1 MTTIGLNTKIPDHA
15 EYITTQEFN
24 KFTAENFAAKKKAN
38 LVSKTDF
45 DNKRIG
51 LNRKIT
57 SNKTKYLE
65 VYYCFSTAI
74 QLPFYIVK
82 NFLDIK

>member
-1 MTTIGLNTKIPDHA
+1 MLNILLLKNLISSQQKTLQP
-15 EYITTQEFN
+15 
-24 KFTAENFAAKKKAN
+24 KKKAN

-45 DNKRIG
+45 DDKLIG

-74 QLPFYIVK
+74 QLPLYIVK